1 MKLAAA
7 TIPFYRSLRF
17 RLSLV
22 IAGVIFAAVMVTA
35 IFAAANSFDR
45 ELTLKRDLL
54 SGTASAYAAALADP
68 VVGEERAKIFATLRG
83 VREIPGFVEVDVK
96 GQHGEVL
103 AQFGSGAVL
112 LGRNDNALA
121 MTTADLWSARQV
133 RVEMPIL
140 KGGLVVGQIGLLGD
154 VSDVRA
160 AIFKEIR
167 TTAVMALI
175 AILISI
181 AVAQW
186 VISKITKPLRQL
198 SELMSTFA
206 DDRAAIMPKVQAGR
220 DETGVLATAFN
231 AMITSISDRDRQI
244 DQHLETLEETVAE
257 RTLDLS
263 LARDEAEA
271 ANAAKSDFLATMS
284 HEIRTPMNGML
295 VMAEMLSSAD
305 LSQRH
310 RRYAQIIA
318 RSGNSLLT
326 IINDILDLSKIE
338 SGKLDLEM
346 RPVSIDELVGDVST
360 LFWERAREKQI
371 EIATYVAADVPARIM
386 TDPTRLNQI
395 ITNLVN
401 NALKFTE
408 TGGVEIVVGSSPFA
422 SETQAAITIEVR
434 DSGIGIPADKIEHIF
449 EAFSQADQSTT
460 RNFGGTGLGLAV
472 CRRLAEAL
480 GGSIKVDSQLGK
492 GSVFQLLF
500 HCEVIEPAPVLPLS
514 LLKVATVLGD
524 GLIERALQ
532 NSLSDL
538 GCAVTTDNPDMV
550 VTNTKQLQHGS
561 ATNAPNVLLTDIG
574 DTQAGRLL
582 RDGQAADL
590 LPNPFT
596 RSDLSAL
603 IARARWGTLRGVQAL
618 QSQYEVVERPSFDGM
633 HVLAADDNA
642 VNREVLAEALATL
655 GVTVDFAEDG
665 AGAVE
670 MAAKGEYNA
679 IFMDGSMPVMDGFE
693 ATRLIRLA
701 EQNSAVQGRI
711 PIIALTAQVAGKDAE
726 VWTQAGADSYMAKPF
741 TLERLA
747 ATLSHLEGKGEPA
760 RVSTHSPPPA
770 TEFMDAET
778 LNGFAAM
785 SARSGGDL
793 KGKVWALFQLKAP
806 EGVADIRAALGRV
819 PAKDM
824 SRKAHALK
832 SMALSAGAAAFA
844 RACEQ
849 LEQDAAAEQAVDV
862 LANACQGMEASLAQ
876 TLSIMQA
883 ETQPSECEHK
893 TAS

>member
-35 IFAAANSFDR
+35 MFAASNSFDR

-68 VVGEERAKIFATLRG
+68 IIGGERVKIFATLRG
-83 VREIPGFVEVDVK
+83 VREIPGFVEVDV
-96 GQHGEVL
+96 QSQEGEVL

-121 MTTADLWSARQV
+121 MTTADLWSARQI
-133 RVEMPIL
+133 RVEMPIV
-140 KGGLVVGQIGLLGD
+140 KGGITVGQIGLLGD

-160 AIFKEIR
+160 AIFKEVK
-167 TTAVMALI
+167 TTAVLALI
-175 AILISI
+175 AILVSI

-186 VISKITKPLRQL
+186 VISRITKPLRQL

-206 DDRAAIMPKVQAGR
+206 DDRAAIMPEVKAGR
-220 DETGVLATAFN
+220 DETGVLANAFN

-346 RPVSIDELVGDVST
+346 RPISIDELVGDVST
-360 LFWERAREKQI
+360 LFWERAREKQV

-408 TGGVEIVVGSSPFA
+408 TGGVQIVVGSSPQA
-422 SETQAAITIEVR
+422 SGKQAAITIGVR
-434 DSGIGIPADKIEHIF
+434 DSGIGIPEDKIDHIF

-480 GGSIKVDSQLGK
+480 GGSIGVESELGK
-492 GSVFQLLF
+492 GSIFELSF
-500 HCEVIEPAPVLPLS
+500 PCEVIEPAPDLPVS
-514 LLKVATVLGD
+514 PLKVAVELGD
-524 GLIERALQ
+524 GLVARALQ
-532 NSLSDL
+532 SSLLDL
-538 GCAVTTDNPDMV
+538 GCAVTTDSPDV
-550 VTNTKQLQHGS
+550 IVTNARQLQNRPAAS
-561 ATNAPNVLLTDIG
+561 APNVLLTDIG

-582 RDGQAADL
+582 RDGSAADL

-596 RSDLSAL
+596 RSELAAL
-603 IARARWGTLRGVQAL
+603 IARARSGALRGVQAL

-670 MAAKGEYNA
+670 MTAKGHYNA
-679 IFMDGSMPVMDGFE
+679 IFMDGSMPIMDGFE
-693 ATRLIRLA
+693 ATRSIRRA
-701 EQNSAVQGRI
+701 EQDSPERFRI
-711 PIIALTAQVAGKDAE
+711 PIIALTAQVAGKDAD
-726 VWTQAGADSYMAKPF
+726 VWTKAGADSYLAKPF

-747 ATLSHLEGKGEPA
+747 ATLSDLEGKDAPA
-760 RVSTHSPPPA
+760 RASRISPSPA
-770 TEFMDAET
+770 TQIMDTET
-778 LNGFAAM
+778 LNGFTAM
-785 SARSGGDL
+785 SARSGRDL
-793 KGKVWALFQLKAP
+793 KGRVWALFQIKAP
-806 EGVADIRAALGRV
+806 EGLADIRAALGQV
-819 PAKDM
+819 PVKDI
-824 SRKAHALK
+824 SRMAHALK

-844 RACEQ
+844 RACER
-849 LEQDAAAEQAVDV
+849 LEKDAAAEHAIDV
-862 LANACQGMEASLAQ
+862 LNNACQQMEVSLTQ

-883 ETQPSECEHK
+883 GTSCDEVAHK